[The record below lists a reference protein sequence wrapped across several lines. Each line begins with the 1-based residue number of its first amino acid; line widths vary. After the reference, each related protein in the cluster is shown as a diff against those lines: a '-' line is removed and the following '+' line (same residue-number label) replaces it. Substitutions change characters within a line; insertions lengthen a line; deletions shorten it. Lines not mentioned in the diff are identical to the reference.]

1 MNTQKAAMRKIATI
15 NKEELSAQKVELNM
29 QQDIDKV
36 LDRLI
41 SEFQSLRALEGDID
55 MQAEKVKRAKADLD
69 DFIRDAKQAQKE
81 TQKRVQEA
89 NQVKAKADKAAKDLG
104 VDAKAIKGY
113 NQIDDVISEAEEEIR
128 NITSFI
134 KQVS

>member
-1 MNTQKAAMRKIATI
+1 MKTNKNTMSKIAQI
-15 NKEELSAQKVELNM
+15 HKEELSAEKVELNM

-41 SEFQSLRALEGDID
+41 SEFQSLRSIEGDID
-55 MQAEKVKRAKADLD
+55 VQFEKVKRAKADLD

-89 NQVKAKADKAAKDLG
+89 NQVKAKAEKAAKDLG

-113 NQIDDVISEAEEEIR
+113 NEIDDIISEAEEEIR